1 MVSEVFSDFNDSM
14 ISAQFVMQT
23 SADGQSLN
31 RVYVMEPSAEL
42 LCESQVWGHGVNFS
56 QSVLTAGSCPQEA
69 APQISLVS
77 VAYVEA
83 LAAIS
88 PCTGW
93 SREIFLYNLTALI
106 FVLSSVNVLSFPEVN
121 ITHSGIIV
129 SVLFLLSC
137 FP

>member
-42 LCESQVWGHGVNFS
+42 LCESQVWGHGVEFQPVSADCRILSSGGCTSNQSSECSLCRSSGSHFS
-56 QSVLTAGSCPQEA
+56 IYRVVKGDF
-69 APQISLVS
+69 
-77 VAYVEA
+77 
-83 LAAIS
+83 
-88 PCTGW
+88 W
-93 SREIFLYNLTALI
+93 YNLTALI
-106 FVLSSVNVLSFPEVN
+106 FVLSSVNILSFPEVN
-121 ITHSGIIV
+121 ITQSGIIV
-129 SVLFLLSC
+129 SFLFLLSC